1 MTFRLLLVD
10 DHQMFREALHL
21 LLERNP
27 RLEIVGE
34 SGDGN
39 EALALARTLLPDIVC
54 MDIDLPGING
64 IEITRRLRAERPQ
77 VRIIALSIFADRG
90 YISDMLSAGA
100 LAYVT
105 KAAASSELLRA
116 IEAVCYNRT
125 YLCPDATQAIR
136 DVLGDRNK
144 LATGKLGGRETEVLR
159 LVASGLTSGQI
170 AEKLAIAQSTVEVH
184 RRNIMR
190 KLRIDSAVG
199 LTHYAIRHRLIPSV

>member
-34 SGDGN
+34 SGDGH
-39 EALALARTLLPDIVC
+39 EALALARSLKPDVIC
-54 MDIDLPGING
+54 LDIDLPGING
-64 IEITRRLRAERPQ
+64 IEITRRLKNELPQ
-77 VRIIALSIFADRG
+77 CRVIALSIFADRG
-90 YISDMLSAGA
+90 YISDMLAAGA
-100 LAYVT
+100 LSYVT
-105 KAAASSELLRA
+105 KAAASTELLRA
-116 IEAVCYNRT
+116 IDAVCLNRS
-125 YLCPDATQAIR
+125 YLCPETTQAIR
-136 DVLGDRNK
+136 DVLGDGHK
-144 LATGKLGGRETEVLR
+144 LAASKLGGRETEVLR

-170 AEKLAIAQSTVEVH
+170 AEKLGIAQSTVDVH

-199 LTHYAIRHRLIPSV
+199 LTHYAIRHRLVPSV